1 MVQLKE
7 TKKIRFRIGPDN
19 VLYTECFPNTL
30 MTLEDGKESTRISAE
45 LVNFQ
50 PRPLLCDLTN
60 VVKMT
65 QECRRHFASAE
76 HAATF
81 SRAAL
86 VVTSPISRVIG
97 NFFLG
102 LNKPVKPTRLFTNK
116 EDGLQWLM
124 EREPK

>member
-1 MVQLKE
+1 MVLFKE
-7 TKKIRFRIGPDN
+7 TKKTRFRIGPDN
-19 VLYTECFPNTL
+19 ILYTECFPNTV
-30 MTLEDGKESTRISAE
+30 MTLEDGKDATRISAE

-65 QECRRHFASAE
+65 QECRRHFASVE

-102 LNKPVKPTRLFTNK
+102 LNKPVKPTRLFTHK
-116 EDGLQWLM
+116 EDGLKWLL
-124 EREPK
+124 EAEPK